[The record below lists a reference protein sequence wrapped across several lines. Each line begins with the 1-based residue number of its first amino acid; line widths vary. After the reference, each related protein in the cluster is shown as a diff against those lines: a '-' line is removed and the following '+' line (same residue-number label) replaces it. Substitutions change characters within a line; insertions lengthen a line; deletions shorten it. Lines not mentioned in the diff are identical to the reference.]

1 MSEDEQGSEPEAPQP
16 FPKLVPKTE
25 RGNSPEI
32 ESIESEAPDLSQ
44 CPKIPD
50 YVKSY
55 ETCCKE
61 YSEGKQTDLDVLS
74 NVIDSLKK
82 LRK

>member
-1 MSEDEQGSEPEAPQP
+1 MSEDEQGSEPVETT
-16 FPKLVPKTE
+16 FPKFVPKRE
-25 RGNSPEI
+25 AGNSMEP
-32 ESIESEAPDLSQ
+32 ESIESEVPDLSQ

-50 YVKSY
+50 YVRSY

-74 NVIDSLKK
+74 NVIESLKK

>member
-1 MSEDEQGSEPEAPQP
+1 MSEDEYVEPKS
-16 FPKLVPKTE
+16 FPKLVPKPE
-25 RGNSPEI
+25 AGNSMEPENI
-32 ESIESEAPDLSQ
+32 EPQTPDLSQ
-44 CPKIPD
+44 CPVVPD
-50 YVKSY
+50 YVRSY

>member
-1 MSEDEQGSEPEAPQP
+1 MSEDEQGSEPVETT
-16 FPKLVPKTE
+16 FPKFVPKTE
-25 RGNSPEI
+25 HGNSVLENV
-32 ESIESEAPDLSQ
+32 ESEAPDLSQ

-50 YVKSY
+50 YVRSY

>member
-1 MSEDEQGSEPEAPQP
+1 MSEESEPIEPEP
-16 FPKLVPKTE
+16 FPKRVPKPE
-25 RGNSPEI
+25 SGNNTI
-32 ESIESEAPDLSQ
+32 ENIEPEAPDLSQ
-44 CPKIPD
+44 CPVVPD
-50 YVKSY
+50 YVRSY

-61 YSEGKQTDLDVLS
+61 YSEGKLEDLDVLM